1 MVKCRVLSQ
10 MGLVRR
16 GCKEEQQWAFS
27 SSHGAGSNGK
37 QACEAD
43 RVIRVGLLNGSPF
56 FTILKMIL
64 SKIAPFIT

>member
-1 MVKCRVLSQ
+1 MVKFSVRPQ

-16 GCKEEQQWAFS
+16 GCKEEQQWAFP

-43 RVIRVGLLNGSPF
+43 RLLRVGLLNGSPL

-64 SKIAPFIT
+64 SRIAPLTT